1 MNHCICSTNSR
12 TCAGYRRGK
21 IHTFGLQL
29 KNMKLKTSAIFFLL
43 LITFEYIQATPGF
56 RSDTIDSAFL
66 ARKVVEAVRISLPPK
81 IDGKLDEP
89 FWQQLPVAGHFVQY
103 SPLNGA
109 LPVFPTEIYFAYDD
123 VALYV
128 GAVMYDPAPDS
139 ICRQM
144 GRRDQIEQLNTDY
157 ISIDI
162 LPYNDALNMYE
173 FKISPENLQNDCK
186 YSAIGQDIF
195 WDAVWETATS
205 ITANAW
211 IAEVKI
217 PYSALRFPKQE
228 KQVWGINMW
237 RNNQR
242 RREYST
248 WCFVDIANS
257 EIFKYYGEVTG
268 MQNITPPLR
277 LSFTPYVATY
287 VEQEP
292 GTDKWNWFARGGM
305 DLKYG
310 ISESYTLDM
319 VLIPDFGQVQ
329 ADDKILNLS
338 PFEIRYDEK
347 RQFFTEGTELFDKCD
362 IFYSRRVGGA
372 PKGYNLPY
380 SEAQEGEVVTSNP
393 DETRMI
399 NATKISG
406 RNSNGLGLGFF
417 NAMTINTWA
426 ELKDTVTG
434 HTRRILTQPF
444 TNYNVMV
451 VDQSL
456 KNSSYF
462 TLINT
467 NYYTPDSKYCAN
479 VTGTEMK
486 FSNKKNTFAAFGR
499 LNVSQIYQEGS
510 EPYLGTSYEVSVG
523 KPSGIFT
530 CELSRSEISKSYD
543 INDMGFIPYNN
554 DVENHLSLTY
564 NIYKPVWKI
573 MNSRTEWNNIYKT
586 LSSPA
591 SYTLFE
597 TELSNVTTF
606 RNYWSTVL
614 VAGWDPFGFDDYYE
628 PRTWGWVYKRPPG
641 YYFQGMVQTDIRR
654 KFRMTISAIISN
666 IPENNNFGY
675 NVTMTPG
682 FRFSDKFNVS
692 LSLGYN
698 QALNEYGYVFTQYDS
713 LNDPTIYF
721 GRRDVPT
728 FNNILTMQYIFNT
741 KMSLS
746 LRARHYWSRALYYDF
761 YTLTEEGNLDP
772 SDYEGNQDLNF
783 NAFTADLQ
791 FTWYFAPGSEMSV
804 MWKNAINTLDNDPVN
819 SYAINLDNMF
829 SSPQSNSFS
838 IRVLYYL
845 DYLYLKKAFTR
856 RSGKRNVH
864 DN

>member
-1 MNHCICSTNSR
+1 MATMNLCR
-12 TCAGYRRGK
+12 
-21 IHTFGLQL
+21 HT
-29 KNMKLKTSAIFFLL
+29 IFILL
-43 LITFEYIQATPGF
+43 LIASADLYSSCPV
-56 RSDTIDSAFL
+56 RSDTVDSAFL
-66 ARKVVEAVRISLPPK
+66 RRKVVEAVRITTPPK
-81 IDGKLDEP
+81 IDGNLDEA
-89 FWQQLPVAGHFVQY
+89 FWKEAPVAGDFVQY
-103 SPLNGA
+103 SPLNGSR
-109 LPVFPTEIYFAYDD
+109 PVFPTEIRFAYDD

-128 GAVMYDPAPDS
+128 AAVMYDPAPDS

-144 GRRDQIEQLNTDY
+144 GKRDQVEQLNTDY

-173 FKISPENLQNDCK
+173 FKITPENLQNDCK
-186 YSAIGQDIF
+186 YSAIGNDIF
-195 WDAVWETATS
+195 WDAVWETGTS
-205 ITANAW
+205 VSANAW

-248 WCFVDIANS
+248 WCFVDIATS

-268 MQNITPPLR
+268 MQNIEPPIR
-277 LSFTPYVATY
+277 LSFTPYVAGY

-292 GTDKWNWFARGGM
+292 GTGKWNWFARGGM

-319 VLIPDFGQVQ
+319 ILIPDFGQVQ
-329 ADDKILNLS
+329 ADDQVLNLT

-362 IFYSRRVGGA
+362 IFYSRRVGGV

-380 SEAQEGEVVTSNP
+380 EEARDNEVVTVNP

-406 RNSNGLGLGFF
+406 RNAGGLGLGFF

-434 HTRRILTQPF
+434 QSRRVLTQPF
-444 TNYNVMV
+444 TNYNVLV

-456 KNSSYF
+456 KNSSYV

-467 NYYTPDSKYCAN
+467 NYYTPDHQYCAN

-486 FSNKKNTFAAFGR
+486 LSNKKNTFAAFGR
-499 LNVSQIYQEGS
+499 LNVSQIYQAGA
-510 EPYLGTSYEVSVG
+510 EPFLGTSYEVSVG

-530 CELSRSEISKSYD
+530 GELSRSEISKSYD
-543 INDMGFIPYNN
+543 INDMGYLPYNN

-573 MNSRTEWNNIYKT
+573 MNSRTQWNNIYKT

-591 SYTLFE
+591 SYVLFE
-597 TELSNVTTF
+597 TELSNITTF
-606 RNYWSTVL
+606 RNYWSTAL

-628 PRTWGWVYKRPPG
+628 PRTWGWVYKKPPG
-641 YYFQGMVQTDIRR
+641 YYFQGIVKTDIRKR
-654 KFRMTISAIISN
+654 FRISVSAILSN
-666 IPENNNFGY
+666 VPENKTFGY
-675 NVTMTPG
+675 NVTVAPG
-682 FRFSDKFNVS
+682 FRFSDRFNVT
-692 LSLGYN
+692 LSLGYS
-698 QALNEYGYVFTQYDS
+698 QSLNEYGYVFTQYDS
-713 LNDPTIYF
+713 LGDPVIYF

-728 FNNILTMQYIFNT
+728 FNHILTAQYIFNT

-746 LRARHYWSRALYYDF
+746 LRARHYWSRAIYYDF
-761 YTLTEEGNLDP
+761 YILDREGTLDP
-772 SDYEGNQDLNF
+772 SSYDGDQDLNF

-791 FTWYFAPGSEMSV
+791 FTWYFAPGSEMSL
-804 MWKNAINTLDNDPVN
+804 MWKNAINTMDHDPVH
-819 SYAINLDNMF
+819 SYTVNLENMF
-829 SSPQSNSFS
+829 ASPQSNSFS

-856 RSGKRNVH
+856 RTNKGNAS
-864 DN
+864 